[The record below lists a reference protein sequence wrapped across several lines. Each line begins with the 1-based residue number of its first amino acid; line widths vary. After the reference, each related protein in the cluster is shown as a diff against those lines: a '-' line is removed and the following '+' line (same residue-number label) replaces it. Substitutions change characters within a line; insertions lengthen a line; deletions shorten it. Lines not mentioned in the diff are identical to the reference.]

1 MSTVRSGRGRP
12 AKRGAKRELLL
23 DEAARR
29 INTEGVG
36 SLILNDIAEQV
47 GLSRNTL
54 YYYVADKSDL
64 VFRCYLRACEATADS
79 LAAADDADAP
89 AAEQIRRFIDGEL
102 AFGQPHQ
109 AVLSDVDFLP
119 EPQRRLIREQQA
131 RNVEALRG
139 MIAGGV
145 AAGDFRSCDTQTAA
159 QCLIGMVSWARL
171 SAGWYDHRDSRATRR
186 RSGAAIADVFLHG
199 FSARPDARTRFT
211 LDIDALVARP
221 FNAFDRRQTN
231 ELKIGQL
238 IAAASRLFNR
248 RGIDGVSL
256 EEIGAS
262 VGATR
267 GAVYHYF
274 DDKADLV
281 VRCYRRAF
289 EIYDKIMATANAQGR
304 SGFER
309 ALLTL
314 HLNVQAQASPLS
326 PLMLQPGNLA
336 LPQEDLNRFTK
347 ATQRLRLASVRNLKR
362 GLVDGS
368 CRAGDFS
375 AMADA
380 AAGIFL
386 WLPKWL
392 PEDYPLSPLQ
402 IADEISGLMG
412 LGIEAKPAG
421 ERRSA

>member
-1 MSTVRSGRGRP
+1 MSTVRSGPGRP

-29 INTEGVG
+29 INTEGAS
-36 SLILNDIAEQV
+36 SLILGDIAEQV
-47 GLSRNTL
+47 GLSRNSL
-54 YYYVADKSDL
+54 YYYVADKTDL

-79 LAAADDADAP
+79 LAAADDP
-89 AAEQIRRFIDGEL
+89 ETPPAEQVRRFIDGEL

-119 EPQRRLIREQQA
+119 DPQRGLIREQQA
-131 RNVEALRG
+131 RNVQALRG
-139 MIAGGV
+139 MIAAGIES
-145 AAGDFRSCDTQTAA
+145 GDFRPCDTETAA

-171 SAGWYDHRDSRATRR
+171 SQGWYDHRDSRASRR
-186 RSGAAIADVFLHG
+186 RSGAAIADVFLNG
-199 FSARPDARTRFT
+199 FSAGPDAEARCTV
-211 LDIDALVARP
+211 DIDALVARP

-289 EIYDKIMATANAQGR
+289 EIYDKIMETANASGR

-309 ALLTL
+309 ALLAL
-314 HLNVQAQASPLS
+314 HLNIQAQASPLS

-336 LPQEDLNRFTK
+336 LPQADLDRFTK
-347 ATQRLRLASVRNLKR
+347 ATQRLRLASVRNLKQ
-362 GLVDGS
+362 GVADGS

-375 AMADA
+375 AMADV
-380 AAGIFL
+380 AAGTFL

-392 PEDYPLSPLQ
+392 PEDYPLAPMD
-402 IADEISGLMG
+402 IANEISGLMA
-412 LGIEAKPAG
+412 LGIAAKPSG
-421 ERRSA
+421 QRST